1 MMPEVLKIQH
11 LVFQIKLTKGKSLN
25 SFLHL

>member
-1 MMPEVLKIQH
+1 MMPELLKIQH
-11 LVFQIKLTKGKSLN
+11 LVFQIKHTKGKSLN